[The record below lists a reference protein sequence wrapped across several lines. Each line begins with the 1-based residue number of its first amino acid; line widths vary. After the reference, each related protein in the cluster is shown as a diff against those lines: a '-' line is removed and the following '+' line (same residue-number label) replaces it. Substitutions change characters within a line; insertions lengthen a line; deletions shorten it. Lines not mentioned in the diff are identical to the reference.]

1 MSSTDPATGQISP
14 PDSQSIQTF
23 FGVKK
28 SGNTFTK
35 VAEKLPPGPDG
46 HWYRRSIPLTVRL
59 FASSHRV
66 AVAHPSC
73 TLRRPLR
80 SLAMLLLPMPLTLPT
95 LEVTTART
103 STHSRPPPPSSRDRE
118 RERSAS
124 CSTRFRCESNPAR
137 EGTCSDI
144 TRPLQENDGV
154 LGSNLQTTVANV
166 LTIVSSLIGPALQAL
181 GCPAAGT

>member
-1 MSSTDPATGQISP
+1 MEPGACRRRTP
-14 PDSQSIQTF
+14 PLDRSRRRTRSRF

-46 HWYRRSIPLTVRL
+46 HWYRRSTPLTVRL

-118 RERSAS
+118 REPSAS
-124 CSTRFRCESNPAR
+124 CSTRFRCDSNHAR
-137 EGTCSDI
+137 DA
-144 TRPLQENDGV
+144 L
-154 LGSNLQTTVANV
+154 V
-166 LTIVSSLIGPALQAL
+166 LTTLVHHRRMTASLAPTFKPPLR
-181 GCPAAGT
+181 TF